1 MYSYYIKLIFEIIK
15 NNKKVVRQKLIN
27 NLNTKDEVLQLQEE
41 DII

>member
-15 NNKKVVRQKLIN
+15 HNKKVVRQKLIN
-27 NLNTKDEVLQLQEE
+27 NLNTKDEVLQLREE